1 MNCKKLSLA
10 SAAAIITL
18 SLAAP
23 AIATDAIAEQK
34 KPVSA
39 KAEMINIKGDSIG
52 EIVLGETKNGVV
64 LLYGLHNLP
73 AGEHSMHIH
82 ETGNCT
88 PVQTENETGSVKY
101 FSNAYGH
108 LNPDKK
114 SHGFLDD
121 NGPHAG
127 DLPNFIVDSSNNA
140 FGHIYNNRITIKD
153 DNKNSGKAVLLDD
166 DGAAITIHSGQDDY
180 ATQPTG
186 AAGSRIACGVIKA
199 E

>member
-1 MNCKKLSLA
+1 VDWVQTLGYAGASMRTTPYDLVLLDLMLPDGHGIDFLKKLR
-10 SAAAIITL
+10 
-18 SLAAP
+18 
-23 AIATDAIAEQK
+23 Q
-34 KPVSA
+34 
-39 KAEMINIKGDSIG
+39 
-52 EIVLGETKNGVV
+52 
-64 LLYGLHNLP
+64 
-73 AGEHSMHIH
+73 
-82 ETGNCT
+82 TGNCT

-166 DGAAITIHSGQDDY
+166 DGAAIIIHSGQDDY